1 MAYCTLTDM
10 LDQIEEADLRELTDD
25 ENLGLVSGQRVLKAI
40 ADADAEING
49 YCGKRY
55 RVPFDPVPDLIR
67 KISVDI
73 AVYNLFARRN
83 RPTPQ
88 DRRDRYRDAI
98 AFLRLVAAGSGTLG
112 EDDPSGSPA
121 PAERP
126 TMTGPAR
133 IFSREKLGGW

>member
-1 MAYCTLTDM
+1 MAYCALTDI
-10 LDQIEEADLRELTDD
+10 LDQIEEADLLDVTDD
-25 ENLGLVSGQRVLKAI
+25 ENLGQVSEPRVLKAI

-67 KISVDI
+67 KLSVDI
-73 AVYNLFARRN
+73 AIYNLFSRRNEITPEERRN
-83 RPTPQ
+83 R
-88 DRRDRYRDAI
+88 YKDAI
-98 AFLRLVAAGSGTLG
+98 AFLRLVASGAGTLG
-112 EDDPSGSPA
+112 EDDPSGNPA

-126 TMTGPAR
+126 TMTGPSR